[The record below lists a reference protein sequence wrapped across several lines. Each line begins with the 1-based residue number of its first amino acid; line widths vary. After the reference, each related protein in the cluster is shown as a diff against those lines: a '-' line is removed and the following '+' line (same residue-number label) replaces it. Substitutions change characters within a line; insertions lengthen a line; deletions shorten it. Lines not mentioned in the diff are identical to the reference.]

1 MYLIQRKKVIDDT
14 FTSFYKQRETTP
26 PSNDKLGAL
35 PYAYV
40 FSTEPWKIT
49 SVVPV
54 SKRSTYI

>member
-1 MYLIQRKKVIDDT
+1 MYLIQRKKVINDT

-40 FSTEPWKIT
+40 LLYRAMEDHLG
-49 SVVPV
+49 
-54 SKRSTYI
+54 RSCFNLRS

>member
-14 FTSFYKQRETTP
+14 FTSFYKQRETTH

-40 FSTEPWKIT
+40 LLYRAMEDHLG
-49 SVVPV
+49 
-54 SKRSTYI
+54 RSCFKT